1 MWSFSIKLD
10 ELRHKNV
17 NNTFMIK
24 RKFTSKGSQPDTRL
38 ATLGAIAEPP
48 LPENKPHIPPPSVEA
63 ARRTYSTKK
72 IAKNDK
78 NSNLKGKI
86 PTNSKKLARKKLK

>member
-1 MWSFSIKLD
+1 MGMVVSAAVTGIPIIE
-10 ELRHKNV
+10 ELERPYFVYKNA
-17 NNTFMIK
+17 
-24 RKFTSKGSQPDTRL
+24 TR
-38 ATLGAIAEPP
+38 AIVEPP
-48 LPENKPHIPPPSVEA
+48 LAENKPHIPPPSVEA